1 MRILLLDFTSLATE
15 SQQQSCLLAKALH
28 NTGMDIVFMT
38 PEKTYLAEQAQSLG
52 VPYEK
57 IHKSIFN
64 YFYLKRYIKENGVAL
79 IHSFDP
85 ISYLLACRLKEKI
98 PNLVHVHTAFGAS
111 PIVHD
116 MSRLL
121 WGLLDAYYWK
131 LYKCVE
137 LDKAFY
143 SLPDTGLNHLVVT
156 SSRYKPQV
164 KTANA
169 SFIPFGE
176 TSVYA
181 EKNQQ
186 EGHFIFLAAGTL
198 EENNGFILLIEA
210 LSLLPKLFEEANIPT
225 ISYEIR
231 ILGSG
236 KSFIPILDKATEL
249 KVAKYLAI
257 FGDQKLENFI
267 GSAHVMLCPSVDAD
281 GDILSLY
288 SAWGAQVPVISSDLD
303 IHTELISYEQGSA
316 YIYSAKN
323 TEALAKALFDTM
335 TNKSLRE
342 NLVEK
347 GTRALKQF
355 TFQRIADQYISIYN
369 QFLR

>member
-1 MRILLLDFTSLATE
+1 
-15 SQQQSCLLAKALH
+15 
-28 NTGMDIVFMT
+28 
-38 PEKTYLAEQAQSLG
+38 
-52 VPYEK
+52 
-57 IHKSIFN
+57 
-64 YFYLKRYIKENGVAL
+64 
-79 IHSFDP
+79 
-85 ISYLLACRLKEKI
+85 
-98 PNLVHVHTAFGAS
+98 
-111 PIVHD
+111 
-116 MSRLL
+116 
-121 WGLLDAYYWK
+121 
-131 LYKCVE
+131 
-137 LDKAFY
+137 
-143 SLPDTGLNHLVVT
+143 LPDVGLNHLVVT

-164 KTANA
+164 KTPNV

-176 TSVYA
+176 TSVHA

-198 EENNGFILLIEA
+198 EENNGFILLVEA
-210 LSLLPKLFEEANIPT
+210 LSLLPKLFEEANIPA
-225 ISYEIR
+225 ISYEMR

-236 KSFIPILDKATEL
+236 KSFLPILDKATEL

-257 FGDQKLENFI
+257 FGEQKLENFI

-281 GDILSLY
+281 GDIFSLY
-288 SAWGAQVPVISSDLD
+288 SAWSAQVPVISSDLD

-335 TNKSLRE
+335 TNKALRE